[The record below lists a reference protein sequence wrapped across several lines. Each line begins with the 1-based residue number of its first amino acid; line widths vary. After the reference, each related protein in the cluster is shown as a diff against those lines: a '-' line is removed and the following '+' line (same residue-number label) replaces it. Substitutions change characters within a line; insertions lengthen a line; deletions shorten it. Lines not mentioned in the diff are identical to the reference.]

1 MMDVYHINSFAKVTG
16 GGNPAAVVLNADAF
30 SREKMLL
37 VAQEVGFSETAFVMK
52 SDKAD
57 IKIRYFT
64 PVREVDLCGHAT
76 IAVFSLLRDLGL
88 LTQGHHKLETNN
100 EILGI
105 DITAESVMMEMA
117 KPRFYEF
124 ADPKEVADSLNI
136 GVDDL
141 IAENL
146 PQFVS
151 TGLKDL
157 IIPIRSKEIL
167 DQLNPDFDKIIELSD
182 RYGAEGYHLFAL
194 NNHGIT
200 AHTRNFA
207 PTLGITEESAT
218 GTASGALA
226 AYLYKYEL
234 IHNKELDAVVFLQGE
249 VLGRPSEINVKL
261 ETENGEIIRIQVG
274 GGIMDTKKVEEQGRY
289 NGKTL

>member
-1 MMDVYHINSFAKVTG
+1 MEGETKLIDVYQINSFAKVAG
-16 GGNPAAVVLNADAF
+16 GGNPAAVVLDADSF
-30 SREKMLL
+30 SEERMLL
-37 VAQEVGFSETAFVMK
+37 IAREIGFSETAFVMK
-52 SDKAD
+52 SNKAD

-76 IAVFSLLRDLGL
+76 IAVFSLLRDLGIL
-88 LTQGHHKLETNN
+88 KKGHSKLETSN

-105 DITAESVMMEMA
+105 DISDDNVMMEMS

-136 GVDDL
+136 GVEDL
-141 IAENL
+141 VAEYL

-157 IIPIRSKEIL
+157 IIPIRTKAIL
-167 DQLNPDFDKIIELSD
+167 DTLNPDFDKIIELSD
-182 RYGAEGYHLFAL
+182 RYGAEGYHLFTL
-194 NNHGIT
+194 NDHKIT
-200 AHTRNFA
+200 AYTRNFA
-207 PTLGITEESAT
+207 PTLGIMEESAT

-226 AYLYKYEL
+226 AYLYKYDLMHKGEL
-234 IHNKELDAVVFLQGE
+234 ESVVFRQGE

-261 ETENGEIIRIQVG
+261 EAENGEIIRIKVG
-274 GGIMDTKKVEEQGRY
+274 GSIMDTKTVS
-289 NGKTL
+289 LDI